1 MMLMQVRL
9 EGILQASEGLQ
20 VGVLMNKTEDLE
32 PLTCYLHHV
41 DIIFTSEAW

>member
-20 VGVLMNKTEDLE
+20 VGILMYKTGDLE
-32 PLTCYLHHV
+32 LLTSYLHHV